1 MVRRTFPLHLALV
14 YNSLMNKL
22 TTNQG
27 LVISGDKER
36 LLELCRQYGVASMKV
51 FGSVARGEENEE
63 SDIDILVRFV
73 RPLSLLKLVRF
84 ERELSELLG
93 RRVDLVTEQALSP
106 YIRSSVMATA
116 KEINELSR

>member
-1 MVRRTFPLHLALV
+1 MHLALV